1 MSTLALTGKKAVRT
15 AQIMQCKKEY
25 AERKMT
31 VKQWCEENGISESS
45 YWYYH
50 KRISDT
56 LVETALNTEAADSSV
71 SHRSLSIPQFVQIP
85 ESTVAATDGKAA
97 IRIGPMMIELDE
109 SISDSFL
116 QRIMKAAAN
125 V

>member
-1 MSTLALTGKKAVRT
+1 MTTLAITGKKAVRT
-15 AQIMQCKKEY
+15 AQIMRCKKEC
-25 AERKMT
+25 AERKIT

-50 KRISDT
+50 KRLSDT
-56 LVETALNTEAADSSV
+56 LVETAFSTETAETSV
-71 SHRSLSIPQFVQIP
+71 SHHGLSVPQFVQIP
-85 ESTVAATDGKAA
+85 EKALNVTDGKATL
-97 IRIGPMMIELDE
+97 RIGSMTVDLDE